1 MDSKK
6 LIKDLYLSVSSIC
19 QEYTTHVWSN
29 GWEYGD
35 GAPPWLAPQHRERPR
50 FMFLLQHSEAPNLH
64 NRNEFEYFDVTGIK
78 VTVKEDGE
86 LMRVD
91 FEIQESYIDIYYF
104 ISDENSWRST
114 EEYIL
119 HLIRTSYDCIIKMR
133 MLTEN
138 LDVGIYGDINPT
150 HLKEYIRGTKLNQLT
165 D

>member
-35 GAPPWLAPQHRERPR
+35 GSYHHRERPR

-64 NRNEFEYFDVTGIK
+64 NRNEFEYFDLTGIK
-78 VTVKEDGE
+78 VTVKEDGD

-104 ISDENSWRST
+104 ISDENSWRCT

-119 HLIRTSYDCIIKMR
+119 NLIRTSYDCITKMR
-133 MLTEN
+133 KVT
-138 LDVGIYGDINPT
+138 DPIDAGIYGDINPT
-150 HLKEYIRGTKLNQLT
+150 HLKEYTRATKLNQLT

>member
-29 GWEYGD
+29 GWEHGKEYS
-35 GAPPWLAPQHRERPR
+35 HREPPK

-64 NRNEFEYFDVTGIK
+64 NRSEFEYIDVTGIK
-78 VTVKEDGE
+78 VTVKEDVGS
-86 LMRVD
+86 LRVD
-91 FEIQESYIDIYYF
+91 FEVKESYIDIYYY
-104 ISDENSWRST
+104 ISDELSWKST

-119 HLIRTSYDCIIKMR
+119 HLIRTSYECITKMR
-133 MLTEN
+133 KVTN
-138 LDVGIYGDINPT
+138 PIDIDAGIYGDINPT
-150 HLKEYIRGTKLNQLT
+150 HLKEYIRGTKLNQLI